1 MRNIIYLL
9 LLTFFLAAC
18 NSSSEK
24 KKITGTWTIY
34 SAYIS
39 RTIDDSKNLSQREIL
54 TDSLLKA
61 GLSGSTY
68 TFTDD
73 GKVTILQNGEK
84 MEGTWQMAKDKDGKT
99 ELSVIEMKGADWSE
113 AWTPSNGESLFLMK
127 GMDDYIGAKIFPA
140 NDDGSNVVYQL
151 SRKK

>member
-9 LLTFFLAAC
+9 LLTFFLVTGC
-18 NSSSEK
+18 SSNSSSEK

-39 RTIDDSKNLSQREIL
+39 QTANDSKYRSQREIL
-54 TDSLLKA
+54 TDSLL
-61 GLSGSTY
+61 
-68 TFTDD
+68 
-73 GKVTILQNGEK
+73 TIMQNGEK
-84 MEGTWQMAKDKDGKT
+84 IEGTWQMAKDKDGKT
-99 ELSVIEMKGADWSE
+99 ELSAIEMKGADWSE

-127 GMDDYIGAKIFPA
+127 GMDDYMGAKIFPA
-140 NDDGSNVVYQL
+140 NEDGSNVVYQL